1 MILFQ
6 PNYQIPWFLVRHFS
20 TSRPGAKKP
29 LFVDKKFRN
38 LVEKSYWYKDEAK
51 FNIQDNLLI
60 LSAKNVLARMIDTVI
75 SCEEIIFLLL
85 DQTNRVYLL
94 YLDVMELI
102 KYSTQRGTDTVH
114 SSTLLIIFYIVSTYI
129 TTKVVHKYF
138 NFSIS
143 RVLRVAHLWLNK
155 MLQAEITKY
164 PVYQESWQKT
174 KQEFQSVQLSF
185 QRWKEICRAGNF
197 QVKCR

>member
-1 MILFQ
+1 
-6 PNYQIPWFLVRHFS
+6 
-20 TSRPGAKKP
+20 
-29 LFVDKKFRN
+29 
-38 LVEKSYWYKDEAK
+38 
-51 FNIQDNLLI
+51 
-60 LSAKNVLARMIDTVI
+60 MIDTVI

-114 SSTLLIIFYIVSTYI
+114 SSTLLIIFYIVSTYM

-197 QVKCR
+197 QVKCW